1 MISNKP
7 KKSVQSNNKS
17 KMINSKDLNTIDW
30 KPNDNI
36 KKKVEKILVDSGQGN
51 SIAYVSYEYRLQQL
65 RELRLGKELPVFRTR
80 PVKLPN
86 LSYEQLKKNLL
97 SENTPKQLIRL
108 HFTITTPK
116 ITGADVS
123 QKYNQIF
130 DEICK
135 TLNVAVINDENDF
148 NAFVSDQI
156 DYVKNNPA
164 PSLGIS
170 QNYLYILLFISILDC
185 HHDYKIGRFKGNNQ
199 TKIDK
204 MKKILSKFIQKL
216 NSEYNITDD
225 EVLSES
231 IIETLL
237 NLPNSSTIEPSLNL
251 FSYNLLKSTL
261 SPPPSTS
268 SSKKSKTIQAQP
280 TYFYNSAKE
289 FLSSQKPRIHYLISN
304 APSGL
309 KYDEILQKPILFS
322 ESSTINNSCFG
333 NQGTEIDGSNSGKC
347 NSIRYMIENSNLFI
361 ELGNYD
367 ISISDDPNCTLRF
380 YCKYFLHEDKL
391 YSSLIVQRTVEFGKE
406 YYAHYVYKIM
416 DKTSPGSDTI
426 SVDSQMNSTKPSD
439 FVFKY
444 CPHFMGTMVTSKFKI
459 ENPYDD
465 STPNPFA
472 ELDVIHFYWKFLCD
486 FLQSLLATV
495 NPDILYRGKRYNP
508 NGEHSVVVLHGDQPA
523 EALHAILLYFSNT
536 KNGTMNPYIHTCLSL
551 VTFLKVT
558 NIGGLLT
565 YIVIPTQTNKKGSKQ
580 TYKKTYKKKGGK
592 PVPKYVQKIPM
603 KSLRPIEYTR
613 NKRNTKNTRNTMFRK
628 KYPNVKIKLVK
639 SRKSNIKKD
648 IKTTQIFYEIPSH
661 AIPSHA
667 ILSDE
672 MTTRCNNIFI
682 LLVDTERVYKL
693 LNFEYDIETILDY
706 NAFLVALFQ
715 KFIKDENFIKKYLP
729 LDFKDIF
736 ENYLYINMDM
746 LKFLESSDILQELQY
761 YYMESINNKDNYED
775 DFDVIDYEDDFDVID
790 EFNVSSSLHTAV
802 QGKG

>member
-1 MISNKP
+1 MSSKKKKESG
-7 KKSVQSNNKS
+7 KKSEDK
-17 KMINSKDLNTIDW
+17 KTMINSTNLNTIDW
-30 KPNDNI
+30 KSNDNI
-36 KKKVEKILVDSGQGN
+36 KNKVEKILVYSGQGN

-65 RELRLGKELPVFRTR
+65 RELRLGKELPVFKTR
-80 PVKLPN
+80 PVKLPD
-86 LSYEQLKKNLL
+86 LTYEKLKKNLL

-123 QKYNQIF
+123 QKYNEIF
-130 DEICK
+130 DEICE
-135 TLNVAVINDENDF
+135 TLNVVVIKDEDEF
-148 NAFVSDQI
+148 IYFVREQI
-156 DYVKNNPA
+156 DYVKKTSA

-185 HHDYKIGRFKGNNQ
+185 HHDYKIGRLGRYGDNQ

-204 MKKILSKFIQKL
+204 MKKNLSTFIQKL
-216 NSEYNITDD
+216 NSEYKITPD
-225 EVLSES
+225 EVLTTSE
-231 IIETLL
+231 INKLL
-237 NLPNSSTIEPSLNL
+237 QLVTTSEIEPSLNT

-268 SSKKSKTIQAQP
+268 SSKKSKTMQNQP
-280 TYFYNSAKE
+280 GEFYNKAKD
-289 FLSSQKPRIHYLISN
+289 FLSSQKTRIHYLISN

-309 KYDEILQKPILFS
+309 KYDQILPKPILFS

-347 NSIRYMIENSNLFI
+347 NSIKYMIENSNLFI

-367 ISISDDPNCTLRF
+367 ISISENPNCTLRF
-380 YCKYFLHEDKL
+380 HCQYFLHDNKL
-391 YSSLIVQRTVEFGKE
+391 YSSLIVQRRVESGEE

-426 SVDSQMNSTKPSD
+426 SVESQMNSEKPTD

-444 CPHFMGTMVTSKFKI
+444 CPPFMGTMVTEDFKI

-465 STPNPFA
+465 ATPNPFE

-495 NPDILYRGKRYNP
+495 NPDSLYNDKRYNP

-536 KNGTMNPYIHTCLSL
+536 KNGTMNTYIHTCLSL

-565 YIVIPTQTNKKGSKQ
+565 YIVIPTQTNKKQVS
-580 TYKKTYKKKGGK
+580 KKTHKKKGGK
-592 PVPKYVQKIPM
+592 PAHKYVQKIPM
-603 KSLRPIEYTR
+603 KSVKLIEYTR
-613 NKRNTKNTRNTMFRK
+613 TKRNTKNTRNAMFRK

-639 SRKSNIKKD
+639 TRKSNIKD
-648 IKTTQIFYEIPSH
+648 IETTQKDYETPIEGTPIEGKRMEGTLSDEMVSTK
-661 AIPSHA
+661 I
-667 ILSDE
+667 SDE
-672 MTTRCNNIFI
+672 MTTRCTNIFI

-693 LNFEYDIETILDY
+693 LNFEYDIQTILDY

-715 KFIKDENFIKKYLP
+715 NFLNKKYLP
-729 LDFKDIF
+729 LGFDVILK
-736 ENYLYINMDM
+736 NNLLHINVDM
-746 LKFLESSDILQELQY
+746 LHFLKTNSDILQKLKIY
-761 YYMESINNKDNYED
+761 YIQSIDNIDNYED
-775 DFDVIDYEDDFDVID
+775 DFGVINA
-790 EFNVSSSLHTAV
+790 FNVSSSLHAV
-802 QGKG
+802 

>member
-1 MISNKP
+1 MNSNQSKKSGKEKTNKIGKSDQSNK
-7 KKSVQSNNKS
+7 KS
-17 KMINSKDLNTIDW
+17 KMINSTDLNTIVW

-36 KKKVEKILVDSGQGN
+36 KNKVEKILVYSGQGN

-65 RELRLGKELPVFRTR
+65 RELRLGKELPVFKTR
-80 PVKLPN
+80 PVKLPD
-86 LSYEQLKKNLL
+86 LTYEKLKKNLL

-123 QKYNQIF
+123 QKYNEIF
-130 DEICK
+130 DEICE
-135 TLNVAVINDENDF
+135 TLNVFVINDEVGFDH
-148 NAFVSDQI
+148 FVRDQI
-156 DYVKNNPA
+156 DYVKETSA

-185 HHDYKIGRFKGNNQ
+185 HHDYKIGRLGRYGDNQ

-216 NSEYNITDD
+216 NSEYKITHD
-225 EVLSES
+225 EVLSKPQ
-231 IIETLL
+231 IKTLL
-237 NLPNSSTIEPSLNL
+237 QLLHTNSDIEPSLNL

-261 SPPPSTS
+261 PTTASTS
-268 SSKKSKTIQAQP
+268 SSKKSKIIPNQP
-280 TYFYNSAKE
+280 EYFYNKAKE
-289 FLSSQKPRIHYLISN
+289 FLSKNPNIHYLISN

-309 KYDEILQKPILFS
+309 KYDQLLPKPILFS

-380 YCKYFLHEDKL
+380 HCQYFLHQDKL
-391 YSSLIVQRTVEFGKE
+391 YSSLIVQRRVKTGEE

-426 SVDSQMNSTKPSD
+426 SVDSQMNNTKPSG

-444 CPHFMGTMVTSKFKI
+444 CPPFMGTMVTEDFKI

-465 STPNPFA
+465 STPNPFE

-495 NPDILYRGKRYNP
+495 NPDILYNDKRYNP

-523 EALHAILLYFSNT
+523 EALHAILLYFSNI
-536 KNGTMNPYIHTCLSL
+536 KNETMNTYIHTCLSL

-565 YIVIPTQTNKKGSKQ
+565 YIVIPTQTNKKQVLKKVL
-580 TYKKTYKKKGGK
+580 KKTYKKKGGK
-592 PVPKYVQKIPM
+592 PVHKYVQKIPM
-603 KSLRPIEYTR
+603 KSDKPIEYTR
-613 NKRNTKNTRNTMFRK
+613 TKRITKNTRNARNTRNTRNTRNAMFRK

-639 SRKSNIKKD
+639 TRKSNIK
-648 IKTTQIFYEIPSH
+648 
-661 AIPSHA
+661 
-667 ILSDE
+667 
-672 MTTRCNNIFI
+672 
-682 LLVDTERVYKL
+682 
-693 LNFEYDIETILDY
+693 DIETTQMVY
-706 NAFLVALFQ
+706 ERP
-715 KFIKDENFIKKYLP
+715 IKGTPIEGTPI
-729 LDFKDIF
+729 
-736 ENYLYINMDM
+736 E
-746 LKFLESSDILQELQY
+746 
-761 YYMESINNKDNYED
+761 
-775 DFDVIDYEDDFDVID
+775 
-790 EFNVSSSLHTAV
+790 
-802 QGKG
+802 